1 MVIFFTEEDL
11 VSFGEYL
18 LSDERKQKLEENWP
32 DTSEILES
40 NLKKVHDADLANWAY
55 SAQKKFTTSE

>member
-18 LSDERKQKLEENWP
+18 FSDERKQKIEENWP

-40 NLKKVHDADLANWAY
+40 NLKKVHDADLTNWAY
-55 SAQKKFTTSE
+55 STQKKFTTSE

>member
-18 LSDERKQKLEENWP
+18 LSDERKQKVEENWP
-32 DTSEILES
+32 NTSEILES

-55 SAQKKFTTSE
+55 SAQKKFITSE